1 MADPFIAETRAILER
16 TPGVLRALLSGLPE
30 AWQEGRDTP
39 DGWQPRDVVGHLI
52 SAELD
57 DWIPRAELILEH
69 GPEQPFPPFDR
80 FAMLQRDRDVPL
92 DTLVERF
99 AELRATTLGQLSELV
114 ADEDLDRVGH
124 HPTLGEVTLRQLIA
138 TWAVHD
144 LDHTAQVFAG
154 LSAHYDQEVGP
165 WKDYLGILLRRE
177 DPSAVPG

>member
-1 MADPFIAETRAILER
+1 VANDFLLEAKAVLER
-16 TPGVLRALLSGLPE
+16 TPRVLRELLSDLPE

-57 DWIPRAELILEH
+57 DWIPRAELILNH
-69 GPEQPFPPFDR
+69 GTSKPFPPFDR
-80 FAMLQRDRDVPL
+80 FAMFERDRDVPL
-92 DTLVERF
+92 DALVERF
-99 AELRATTLGQLSELV
+99 AELRALTLGQMSELV
-114 ADEDLDRVGH
+114 AKEDPDRVGH

-165 WKDYLGILLRRE
+165 WKNYLGILLRRE